1 MKTRGV
7 RENVARAEGR
17 FQMIRERGEAA
28 IGRGSMDV
36 GGAAG
41 RAVES
46 GSGLPQS
53 KAEAGVSGR

>member
-7 RENVARAEGR
+7 RENVARAEGGLDGKR
-17 FQMIRERGEAA
+17 SGEEA
-28 IGRGSMDV
+28 IGYGV

-53 KAEAGVSGR
+53 KAEARLSGR